1 MNQRRP
7 SGRTNALAGHGPA
20 MSAHPR
26 QQSRPPRKPSQRQQ
40 GFTRRELVS
49 ASVGAAV
56 AGTAGLVAWKSG
68 VGPGPGGRTIAAVT
82 QTPTPLPNG
91 AVGTPP
97 SGSRTAIDPI
107 QTASPVPASS
117 ASQMVVETS
126 IGELRT
132 AYDKGWFTA
141 SEYVEAALA
150 RINSMDTR
158 GPSLNAV
165 IELNPEAMDIA
176 AQLDREAQQGR
187 VRGPLHGVPVLVK
200 DIFAT
205 NDQMRTTAGSIS
217 LQENTVI
224 RDAFLIEMLRN
235 AGAIILGKTNLTE
248 FSNFRGGTPNGW
260 SSRGGQ
266 TVNPYV
272 LTHSAW
278 GSSTGSAVATA
289 ASYVP
294 FAVGSETDGSIICPA
309 SACGV
314 VGLKPT
320 VGLVSRNG
328 VLGISFAQDSPGP
341 IGRTVEDVAYALS
354 AMVGYD
360 PEDMAFGGFAEFAPA
375 AGMDTFP
382 VPDPGTAD
390 YTTALDRAGL
400 KGARIGVCRNM
411 FGFDPAADAHVEVAI
426 DAMRDAGA
434 EIVDDIYME
443 AVGVV
448 GDAISEGSVLIM
460 EFAWGFQQ
468 FLDTCM
474 PGGPITSLADVV
486 NFNYEHPDQTLIYG
500 GQEGLELSLNT
511 GSIDDPWYQELVAHN
526 IYATRDQGIDLTMN
540 SYELDALVAPSTAIP
555 TSLADNQLAGSSTQV
570 PSMAGYPSLTLPIG
584 YTNGLPAGLHMFG
597 RAFSERTL
605 LKLAYSLEQTLQARK
620 VPQYLE
626 EMPWDGDATLPGD
639 GTGG

>member
-1 MNQRRP
+1 
-7 SGRTNALAGHGPA
+7 

-26 QQSRPPRKPSQRQQ
+26 QQARPSRKPSQRQQ
-40 GFTRRELVS
+40 GFTRREFVS

-82 QTPTPLPNG
+82 QTPTPLSNG
-91 AVGTPP
+91 GVGTPSSA
-97 SGSRTAIDPI
+97 SGIVIDPTATPY
-107 QTASPVPASS
+107 QTATPEPRSA

-132 AYDKGWFTA
+132 AYDKGWFTV
-141 SEYVEAALA
+141 SEYVEAALG
-150 RINSMDTR
+150 RINAMDAQ
-158 GPSLNAV
+158 GPSLNAL
-165 IELNPEAMDIA
+165 IELNPDAMDIA

-205 NDQMRTTAGSIS
+205 NDQMRTTSGSLS
-217 LQENTVI
+217 LQENTVV

-278 GSSTGSAVATA
+278 GSSSGSAVVTA

-328 VLGISFAQDSPGP
+328 
-341 IGRTVEDVAYALS
+341 
-354 AMVGYD
+354 
-360 PEDMAFGGFAEFAPA
+360 
-375 AGMDTFP
+375 
-382 VPDPGTAD
+382 
-390 YTTALDRAGL
+390 
-400 KGARIGVCRNM
+400 
-411 FGFDPAADAHVEVAI
+411 
-426 DAMRDAGA
+426 
-434 EIVDDIYME
+434 
-443 AVGVV
+443 
-448 GDAISEGSVLIM
+448 
-460 EFAWGFQQ
+460 
-468 FLDTCM
+468 
-474 PGGPITSLADVV
+474 
-486 NFNYEHPDQTLIYG
+486 
-500 GQEGLELSLNT
+500 
-511 GSIDDPWYQELVAHN
+511 
-526 IYATRDQGIDLTMN
+526 
-540 SYELDALVAPSTAIP
+540 
-555 TSLADNQLAGSSTQV
+555 
-570 PSMAGYPSLTLPIG
+570 
-584 YTNGLPAGLHMFG
+584 
-597 RAFSERTL
+597 
-605 LKLAYSLEQTLQARK
+605 
-620 VPQYLE
+620 
-626 EMPWDGDATLPGD
+626 
-639 GTGG
+639 